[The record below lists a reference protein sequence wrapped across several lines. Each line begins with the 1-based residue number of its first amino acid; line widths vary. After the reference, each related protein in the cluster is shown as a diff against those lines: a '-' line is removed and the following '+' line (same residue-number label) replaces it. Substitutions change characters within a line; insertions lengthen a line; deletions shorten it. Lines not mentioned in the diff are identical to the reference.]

1 MNGNILG
8 LARHPRLAV
17 VAHDMVMVLVAW
29 VAAGWIIQQAGGT
42 SLSDPVSGV
51 TEIFGVIFIQG
62 LVLWRTGLY
71 KGLWRFAS
79 LQDIWNVAR
88 ATLFGTALIV
98 AALVVFY
105 GFEVR
110 HSLGALVVYSG
121 VLFLL
126 LALPRVFYRLWKD
139 SNLSHNGDITILERV
154 LILGAG
160 HSGAMLEKE
169 LRRQG
174 GFNVIGFLDDNR
186 RLRGA
191 QVHGVP
197 VLGSIDKLPRIA
209 REVDADLAII
219 AIPSASNQQMQQV
232 VGICEQSGIEFRTLP
247 TLNDLGNRATRIDD
261 LKRVVID
268 DLLGRD
274 PVSLEWES
282 IREGLSG
289 KRVMITGGGG
299 SIGSE
304 LCRQIARLN
313 PVELI
318 VVDNS
323 EYALYRINHELHSDF
338 EDLVFCS
345 VLGDI
350 CDSATV
356 EKVVGDYRPDMI
368 FHAAAY
374 KHLPI
379 LQTQVREAVR
389 NNVLGTRR
397 LADTADR
404 HGVGTF
410 VLISTDK
417 AVNPA
422 NVMGA
427 TKRVAEMYCQ
437 YMNARSDT
445 RFITVRFGN
454 VLNSNGSVVPLFKE
468 QIAKGGPVTVT
479 HPEIS
484 RYFMT
489 IAEASQLIMQSAV
502 LGKGGE
508 IYVLD
513 MGEPVKITYL
523 AEQLIR
529 LSGKEPGKDIQIVY
543 TGLRPG
549 EKLFE
554 ELFHELEPY
563 EQTSHEKIFLA
574 HPRSSEWAGLSEHLK
589 KAELAVQQYD
599 TRQALQQR
607 PMGFGP
613 SDQSPRAAQPVVEL
627 RQLPRL
633 GRPHVAHRFGQQIFA
648 QRQVAHLPVL
658 RQRVLRDPR
667 LPNVRAE
674 PDEGGEGDRRRRSEG
689 DAMALDEFAQS
700 IAGAR
705 RPGEH
710 GFVTQMTLDVLGE
723 LRHGGVAPRAVLLH
737 RPHRDPVEITPEVG
751 VQRGRVG
758 PPPHRGRSCIAAGR
772 DALAR
777 HRRLTVAN
785 HRLDV
790 VEATTP
796 QVLGG

>member
-1 MNGNILG
+1 MNLTRIL
-8 LARHPRLAV
+8 RHPRAAV
-17 VAHDMVMVLVAW
+17 VAHDLFMVALAW
-29 VAAGWIIQQAGGT
+29 FGAGWLILQNGSAGMVPSMNLWAEFTLILG
-42 SLSDPVSGV
+42 
-51 TEIFGVIFIQG
+51 IQG
-62 LVLWRTGLY
+62 LVLWSTGLY

-79 LQDIWNVAR
+79 FPDLCNIAR
-88 ATLFGTALIV
+88 AAVFGTVLIV
-98 AALVVFY
+98 SALAWLY
-105 GFEVR
+105 PGQIREI
-110 HSLGALVVYSG
+110 LTALLVYPG
-121 VLFLL
+121 ILFLAL
-126 LALPRVFYRLWKD
+126 GLPRMCYRFWKD
-139 SNLSHNGDITILERV
+139 SRIPPQYSSGNLKRV

-160 HSGAMLEKE
+160 RSGALLERE
-169 LRRQG
+169 LRHRG
-174 GFNVIGFLDDNR
+174 AFNVIGFLDDDR

-209 REVDADLAII
+209 REVGAELAII
-219 AIPSASNQQMQQV
+219 AMPSATNQQMQHV
-232 VGICEQSGIEFRTLP
+232 VEICEQSDIEFRTLP
-247 TLNDLGNRATRIDD
+247 TLNDLGNKATRIDD

-268 DLLGRD
+268 DLLGRE
-274 PVSLEWES
+274 PVSLKWDA

-313 PVELI
+313 PIELI

-323 EYALYRINHELHSDF
+323 EYALYRIDHELRSDF
-338 EDLVFCS
+338 QDLVFCS

-379 LQTQVREAVR
+379 LQTQVREAFR
-389 NNVLGTRR
+389 NNVLGTMR
-397 LADTADR
+397 LAEAAER

-422 NVMGA
+422 NIMGA

-437 YMNARSDT
+437 NMDARSKT
-445 RFITVRFGN
+445 RYITVRFGN

-468 QIAKGGPVTVT
+468 QIARGGPVTVT

-489 IAEASQLIMQSAV
+489 IAEASQLIMQAAV
-502 LGKGGE
+502 LGSGGE

-513 MGEPVKITYL
+513 MGKPVKITYL

-529 LSGKEPGKDIQIVY
+529 LSGKVPGKDIQIVY

-563 EQTSHEKIFLA
+563 EQTRHEKIFLA
-574 HPRSSEWAGLSEHLK
+574 HPRQSNWENLGADLRE
-589 KAELAVQQYD
+589 AELAVRRYD
-599 TRQALQQR
+599 T
-607 PMGFGP
+607 
-613 SDQSPRAAQPVVEL
+613 PRI
-627 RQLPRL
+627 
-633 GRPHVAHRFGQQIFA
+633 QQILLKL
-648 QRQVAHLPVL
+648 VP
-658 RQRVLRDPR
+658 
-667 LPNVRAE
+667 
-674 PDEGGEGDRRRRSEG
+674 
-689 DAMALDEFAQS
+689 
-700 IAGAR
+700 
-705 RPGEH
+705 
-710 GFVTQMTLDVLGE
+710 E
-723 LRHGGVAPRAVLLH
+723 LAKSSSVNPPEEASAIVPLH
-737 RPHRDPVEITPEVG
+737 R
-751 VQRGRVG
+751 
-758 PPPHRGRSCIAAGR
+758 
-772 DALAR
+772 AR
-777 HRRLTVAN
+777 
-785 HRLDV
+785 
-790 VEATTP
+790 
-796 QVLGG
+796 